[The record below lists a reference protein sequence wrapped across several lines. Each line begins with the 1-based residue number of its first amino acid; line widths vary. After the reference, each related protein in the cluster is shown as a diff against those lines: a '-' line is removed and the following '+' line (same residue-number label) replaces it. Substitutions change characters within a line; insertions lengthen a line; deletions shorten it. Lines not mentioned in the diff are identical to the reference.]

1 VLVAAALIWT
11 IWVYAR
17 ALDTSSKA
25 VVNTDLV
32 EVGVEMD
39 IEALAKDQGKV
50 ARAVTE
56 TLSNFYGLSSTDI
69 HGISLDFR
77 QFKDHVLLITNVASF

>member
-1 VLVAAALIWT
+1 MIWT